1 MLGKIRTAI
10 GGLFLTTIAFIAP
23 AAAQPRLFSEE
34 SEIQLLLEA
43 PFTDLVRAAPRSTEP
58 FAGTVTW
65 SGEGGDNTRYDI
77 QVAPRGISRRTR
89 GICSFPPLRL
99 DFDQTAMRGTP
110 WRGQNKL
117 KLVTVCRSG
126 GSYQQLIVLEM
137 LTYRMFN
144 EITPLSFRVRPA
156 QVTYRDTNGRRREET
171 QLNFLIE
178 DVSDMARRNERRDVE
193 VLPTEVTS
201 SQLNAAA
208 AARVTMF
215 QYMIGN
221 LDWDMTEGVPGEE
234 CCHNGKLIGASA
246 EARSDLIPVPYDF
259 DMTGFVDPPYALLP
273 AEVNISNLRQRVYRG
288 LCRHNDQVPATIAH
302 FQARREAIL
311 ALIDSETRLTE
322 SRRRSARAY
331 IEGFYTVISDPER
344 VQNSLIRRCRG

>member
-23 AAAQPRLFSEE
+23 AAAQPRLFSED
-34 SEIQLLLEA
+34 SEIQLLIEA
-43 PFTDLVRAAPRSTEP
+43 PFTDLVRAAPRSTDP
-58 FAGTVTW
+58 FAGGVTW
-65 SGEGGDNTRYDI
+65 SGEGGDNTRYDLQI
-77 QVAPRGISRRTR
+77 APRGISRRTR

-99 DFDQTAMRGTP
+99 DFDQSAMRGTV
-110 WRGQNKL
+110 WRGQNQL
-117 KLVTVCRSG
+117 KLVTMCRSG
-126 GSYQQLIVLEM
+126 GNYEQMIVLEM
-137 LTYRMFN
+137 LAYRMFN
-144 EITPLSFRVRPA
+144 EITPMSFDVRPA
-156 QVTYRDTNGRRREET
+156 RVTYRDANGRRREET
-171 QLNFLIE
+171 QFNFLIE
-178 DVSDMARRNERRDVE
+178 DVSDMARRNEGRNVE
-193 VLPTEVTS
+193 VLPNEVTS

-246 EARSDLIPVPYDF
+246 EARNDLIPVPYDF

-273 AEVNISNLRQRVYRG
+273 AEVRVANLRQRVYRG

-302 FQARREAIL
+302 FQARREAVL
-311 ALIDSETRLTE
+311 AVIDGETRLME
-322 SRRRSARAY
+322 SRRRTARQF
-331 IEGFYTVISDPER
+331 IEGFYAVISDPER
-344 VQNSLIRRCRG
+344 VENAIIRRCRG